1 MSTDPSAPTRTLL
14 AIDLGLAAGLAC
26 FHLSDPAHGRA
37 RLAWFRSQQFGTIT
51 RLKRAIPRVLDE
63 CPNLARVVV
72 EGDRHLGDLWQKA
85 AEKRG
90 AVVQRVSPEVWREAL
105 MYARDRR
112 HGKDAKAKATE
123 LALELIEEHGAKR
136 PKTPLVD
143 DVAEAICIGA
153 WATLP

>member
-1 MSTDPSAPTRTLL
+1 MSTERTLL

-26 FHLSDPAHGRA
+26 FRVDDRA
-37 RLAWFRSQQFGTIT
+37 VPRLVWFRSQQFGTIT

-72 EGDRHLGDLWQKA
+72 EGDRHLGELWQKA

-90 AVVQRVSPEVWREAL
+90 AVVERVAPEVWREAL

-112 HGKDAKAKATE
+112 HGRDAKARATE
-123 LALELIEEHGAKR
+123 LALEIIIEHGAKR
-136 PKTPLVD
+136 PRTPLVD

-153 WATLP
+153 WATLPASVK